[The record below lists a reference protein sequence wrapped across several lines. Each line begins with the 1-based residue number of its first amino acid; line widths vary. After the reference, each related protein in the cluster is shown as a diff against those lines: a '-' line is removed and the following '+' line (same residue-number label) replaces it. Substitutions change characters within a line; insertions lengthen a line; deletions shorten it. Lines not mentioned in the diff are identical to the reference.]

1 MRRMDIEEFFRRRD
15 HIPVVDVRSPGEF
28 QKGHVPGAHNI
39 PLFDDDQRARVG
51 IAYHHAGRQEAVM
64 EGLRIAGPRMEKLAE
79 QAREKAGS
87 QRELILHCWRG
98 GMRSESMA
106 WLFDK
111 LGITNHVLQGGYKQY
126 RRYGREQLKNPAPLI
141 ILGGY
146 TGSGKTDILQALA
159 DQGEQVLDLEGL
171 AHHKGSAFGAM
182 GQQEQPAGEQFE
194 NLVFEQWMRLDLN
207 RPVWIEDES
216 KMIGKNGIPDELF
229 HSMRAAPVFKLEMSK
244 QLRVERLV
252 KEYTGFD
259 KQQIRENIQKISK
272 RLGGLK
278 TQKAMEAV
286 DHEDFYTAVELTLD
300 YYDKAYLHG
309 LSKRE
314 PAKIYPFP
322 VYLDDPAHTAR
333 LLIQRSAGQP
343 EGLNVKKLDG

>member
-1 MRRMDIEEFFRRRD
+1 MRRIDIEEFFRKRD
-15 HIPVVDVRSPGEF
+15 CIPVVDVRSPGEF
-28 QKGHVPGAHNI
+28 QKGHIPGACNI
-39 PLFDDDQRARVG
+39 PLFGDDQRARVG
-51 IAYHHAGRQEAVM
+51 IAYHHSGRQEAVM

-79 QAREKAGS
+79 QAREEAGS
-87 QRELILHCWRG
+87 QGELILHCWRG

-111 LGITNHVLQGGYKQY
+111 LGITNYVLQGGYKQY
-126 RRYGREQLKNPAPLI
+126 RRYGREQLKTPAPVI

-146 TGSGKTDILQALA
+146 TGSGKTDILKALA

-182 GQQEQPAGEQFE
+182 GHQEQPPGEQFE
-194 NLVFEQWMRLDLN
+194 NHVFEQWMRLDLN

-229 HSMRAAPVFKLEMSK
+229 HSMRAAPVLKLEMSK

-259 KQQIRENIQKISK
+259 KQQLRDNIQKISN

-278 TQKAMEAV
+278 TQKAMKAV
-286 DHEDFYTAVELTLD
+286 DHEDFSTAVDLTLD

-309 LSKRE
+309 LSKRD
-314 PAKIYPFP
+314 PASIHP
-322 VYLDDPAHTAR
+322 VPVDRDDPAHTAR
-333 LLIQRSAGQP
+333 LLVEKSA
-343 EGLNVKKLDG
+343 ELLEELKV

>member
-1 MRRMDIEEFFRRRD
+1 
-15 HIPVVDVRSPGEF
+15 
-28 QKGHVPGAHNI
+28 
-39 PLFDDDQRARVG
+39 
-51 IAYHHAGRQEAVM
+51 M
-64 EGLRIAGPRMEKLAE
+64 EQLAE

-87 QRELILHCWRG
+87 QSELIVHCWRG

-111 LGITNHVLQGGYKQY
+111 LGITNYVLQGGYKHY
-126 RRYGREQLKNPAPLI
+126 RRYGREQLKAPAPVI

-146 TGSGKTDILQALA
+146 TGSGKTDILKALV

-182 GQQEQPAGEQFE
+182 GQEDQPPGEQFE
-194 NLVFEQWMRLDLN
+194 NLVFEQWLRFDQD
-207 RPVWIEDES
+207 RPIWIEDES

-229 HSMRAAPVFKLEMSK
+229 HAMRAAPVLKLEMDKS
-244 QLRVERLV
+244 LRVKRLV

-259 KQQIRENIQKISK
+259 KQQLNNNIEKIRK

-278 TQKAMEAV
+278 ARQAMEAV
-286 DHEDFYTAVELTLD
+286 DNDDFHAAVSLTLD

-309 LSKRE
+309 LSKRD
-314 PAKIYPFP
+314 PSRIHPVP
-322 VYLDDPAHTAR
+322 VYRDDPARTAR
-333 LLIQRSAGQP
+333 LLIQRSADLQD
-343 EGLNVKKLDG
+343 GLNVNKLNG